1 MEVEVEGQQMPLVQ
15 ELEEEEQEQE
25 MQVELLQDVEAEE
38 CFGTEEVEEEV
49 VCCTLH
55 WTWNHLVSAA
65 VAVPSQAGEQD
76 GVGADQV
83 VLQLLHD
90 VCCVMEED

>member
-1 MEVEVEGQQMPLVQ
+1 MVVEVEGQQMPLVQ
-15 ELEEEEQEQE
+15 ELEEEQGKQLELV
-25 MQVELLQDVEAEE
+25 QVLKMGE